1 MGRLIDYSFKNEF
14 IISEENPDLLYVIMK
29 GKKLNAETFGTE
41 SRRPKIEN
49 ISITA
54 GELTQQ
60 DFNELVS
67 IIARKTNKPTIIS
80 FMPIQ
85 KENEDI
91 ADTHKRY
98 AYNYTNSDPK
108 NIKHFP
114 SNVFI
119 NNSIMEEEDTKA
131 KRNHM

>member
-1 MGRLIDYSFKNEF
+1 MGRLIDYLFKNEF
-14 IISEENPDLLYVIMK
+14 IVSEENPDLLYVIMK
-29 GKKLNAETFGTE
+29 GKKLHAEMFETE

-67 IIARKTNKPTIIS
+67 IIGRKTNKPTIIS

-91 ADTHKRY
+91 ADTYKRY
-98 AYNYTNSDPK
+98 AHNYTNSDPK
-108 NIKHFP
+108 SIKHFP

-119 NNSIMEEEDTKA
+119 NNSVMEEEDTKT